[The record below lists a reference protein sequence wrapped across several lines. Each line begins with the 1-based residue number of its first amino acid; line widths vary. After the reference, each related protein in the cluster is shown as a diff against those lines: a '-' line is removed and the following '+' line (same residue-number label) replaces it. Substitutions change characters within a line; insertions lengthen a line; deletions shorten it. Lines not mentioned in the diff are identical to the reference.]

1 MDRAGVRVMAK
12 SKKEYTVVGNHA
24 VAGHEP
30 GTTFSSDMDAEHAQN
45 LIDAGHIK
53 AGKEASDG

>member
-1 MDRAGVRVMAK
+1 MAK
-12 SKKEYTVVGNHA
+12 TKKNYTVVGNHE
-24 VAGHEP
+24 VAGNAP
-30 GTTFSSDMDAEHAQN
+30 GTTFSSDMDDEHAQN